1 MIVRVLGEGQLE
13 VADDVLDHLNTLD
26 DAVEAAVESGDE
38 GAFREALDQLLQA
51 VRQHGKPLPD
61 DSLLPSDAIL
71 PAPDIPLAQVRDLLG
86 DEGLIPG

>member
-38 GAFREALDQLLQA
+38 EAFRTALDGLLQA

>member
-13 VADDVLDHLNTLD
+13 VDDDLLEHLNTLD

-38 GAFREALDQLLQA
+38 AAFREALDGLLQA
-51 VRQHGKPLPD
+51 VRKHGRALPD
-61 DSLLPSDAIL
+61 DALVPSDAIL
-71 PAPDIPLAQVRDLLG
+71 PAPDVPLEQVRDLLG

>member
-13 VADDVLDHLNTLD
+13 VDDGRLDELNTLD
-26 DAVEAAVESGDE
+26 AAVEAAVESGDE
-38 GAFREALDQLLQA
+38 QAFRSALGTLLDG
-51 VRQHGKPLPD
+51 VRQHGRPVPD

-71 PAPDIPLAQVRDLLG
+71 PAPDASLAEVRQLLG

>member
-13 VADDVLDHLNTLD
+13 VGDDVLDQLNVLD

-38 GAFREALDQLLQA
+38 AAFREALDGLLQA
-51 VRQHGKPLPD
+51 VRAHGRPLPD
-61 DSLLPSDAIL
+61 DAIVPSDAIL
-71 PAPDIPLAQVRDLLG
+71 PAPDVPLAQVRDLLG

>member
-38 GAFREALDQLLQA
+38 AAFREALDGLLQA
-51 VRQHGKPLPD
+51 VRKHGRPLPD
-61 DSLLPSDAIL
+61 DALVPSDAIL
-71 PAPDIPLAQVRDLLG
+71 PAPDVPLAQVRDLLG

>member
-13 VADDVLDHLNTLD
+13 VGDDVLDQLNVLD

-38 GAFREALDQLLQA
+38 AAFREALDRLLQA
-51 VRQHGKPLPD
+51 VRTHGRPLPD
-61 DSLLPSDAIL
+61 DALVPSDAIL
-71 PAPDIPLAQVRDLLG
+71 PAPDVPLAQVRDLLG

>member
-13 VADDVLDHLNTLD
+13 VGDDVLDHLNTLD

-38 GAFREALDQLLQA
+38 AAFREALDGLLRA
-51 VRQHGKPLPD
+51 VREHGRPLPD
-61 DSLLPSDAIL
+61 DALVPSDAIL
-71 PAPDIPLAQVRDLLG
+71 PAPDVPLAQVRDLLG

>member
-13 VADDVLDHLNTLD
+13 VADDVLDHLNQLD

-38 GAFREALDQLLQA
+38 VAFREALGGLLQA
-51 VRQHGKPLPD
+51 VRKHGKPLPD

>member
-38 GAFREALDQLLQA
+38 DAFREALDGLLQA

>member
-38 GAFREALDQLLQA
+38 NTFREALDQLLQA
-51 VRQHGKPLPD
+51 VRQHGKPVPD

-71 PAPDIPLAQVRDLLG
+71 SAPDIPLAQVRDLLG